1 MKKVGNYLLVSKL
14 GEGQF
19 GVVYKATQQQ
29 TNEVFAVKTIAKS
42 KINSNPKLRRL
53 FDTEMAVMS
62 KIKHPNI
69 LHLYEYLETTNNYYL
84 VIDYCN
90 NGDLENHVKKN
101 QCLGEQE
108 SVYFLMQIMN
118 GFKELHKHKIMHR
131 DFKLANIFLN
141 DDKVIIGDFGFAKSG
156 SEMATTKLGS
166 PITMAPEL
174 LIGDSHV
181 RYTNKADLWSV
192 GVCFYQMIFGKP
204 PWNAMNIADLKNK
217 VRTRSGNNLYIPN
230 HPPTSPECKQLLKVL
245 LETNPTR
252 RIEWYQFFN
261 HKLFEKHSAGAPQ
274 PVDMRQS
281 VMFRNHEDRVQKL
294 FKKNKAQQGNNQVIQ
309 LVDPLNIKL
318 DMQNIHRDEMDQS
331 AKEKERIVR
340 QARERYVHEKKI
352 IVFIMHTCRKL
363 RNLAKQRNVFHSAAN
378 GLMFAGLLLLKKG
391 IILNETAINT
401 LKHKTDSY
409 KIYNFEYFLTT
420 NNARKIE
427 AELTKDNKLYY
438 TLLNHLQKKLQAEVG
453 LNDPRARE
461 IYQMSSNSNA
471 TLYQI
476 QPELRKETGYLI
488 EFQAQ
493 RSHTFAADLNK
504 DLCVGL
510 AHLSLSADS
519 EQEFM
524 FKKNGIPF
532 DWRQFENNLTVEYVN
547 TVLRKALTRR

>member
-19 GVVYKATQQQ
+19 GIVYKATQQQ
-29 TNEVFAVKTIAKS
+29 TNEVYAVKTIAKS

-69 LHLYEYLETTNNYYL
+69 LHLYEYLETNNNYYL

-174 LIGDSHV
+174 LNGGHNV

-204 PWNAMNIADLKNK
+204 PWNAMNIADLQNK
-217 VRTRSGNNLYIPN
+217 VKTRSGANLNIPS
-230 HPPTSPECKQLLKVL
+230 HPPTSPECKELLKML
-245 LETNPTR
+245 LEPNSQR

-261 HKLFEKHSAGAPQ
+261 HRLFEKHNSGAPQ
-274 PVDMRQS
+274 PVDMKQS
-281 VMFRNHEDRVQKL
+281 VMFRNHEDRVAKL
-294 FKKNKAQQGNNQVIQ
+294 FNKNKQNNAGRNPIQ

-318 DMQNIHRDEMDQS
+318 DMQNIHREEVS
-331 AKEKERIVR
+331 ASEKDKERVVA
-340 QARERYVHEKKI
+340 QARQRYVHEKKI

-363 RNLAKQRNVFHSAAN
+363 RNLAKQRSTFHAASN
-378 GLMFAGLLLLKKG
+378 GFMYAGLLLLRKG

-401 LKHKTDSY
+401 IKHRTNTFQL
-409 KIYNFEYFLTT
+409 YNFDFFLTT
-420 NNARKIE
+420 NNCRKIQ

-438 TLLNHLQKKLQAEVG
+438 TLLAHLQKKLQVEVG

-461 IYQMSSNSNA
+461 IYQLSTDATA
-471 TLYQI
+471 TLSRI
-476 QPELRKETGYLI
+476 EPELKKETHYLI
-488 EFQAQ
+488 EFQSQ
-493 RSHTFAADLNK
+493 RGHTFPPDIGNE
-504 DLCVGL
+504 LCVGL
-510 AHLSLSADS
+510 AHLFLSAES
-519 EQEFM
+519 EKEFM

-532 DWRQFENNLTVEYVN
+532 DWRQFENSLNNNEVKN
-547 TVLRKALTRR
+547 ILRRALGR